1 MSFKERITE
10 NFSQAIQL
18 QQECMVDLP
27 ELIEFASQLMVAA
40 LVNDKKIISCGNG
53 GSSGNALHFSAL
65 MLNRFQRERP
75 SLPAITLNADA
86 LTLTSIANDY
96 HFDDVFAKQLRALG
110 HEGDVLLCYTTSG
123 NSANI
128 LKTVTVAQEK
138 NIPVIALTGQSGG
151 SLANILNETDLEIRV
166 PATLAPRIQE
176 IHLLITHC
184 LCDLVDHQLFGG

>member
-1 MSFKERITE
+1 MSLKERITE

-40 LVNDKKIISCGNG
+40 LINDKKIISCGNG

-110 HEGDVLLCYTTSG
+110 QEGDVLLCYTTSG

-166 PATLAPRIQE
+166 PATQVPRIQE
-176 IHLLITHC
+176 THLLMTHC
-184 LCDLVDHQLFGG
+184 LCDLIDHQLFGG

>member
-110 HEGDVLLCYTTSG
+110 QEGDVLLCYTTSG

-151 SLANILNETDLEIRV
+151 SLANILNEADLEIRV